1 MGVSD
6 IAKNKNTIVKT
17 LPAVETF
24 GSVDV
29 VATDKT
35 STLTKNEMTVK
46 DIVFYQKYLQVS
58 GDVYKPVREI
68 LHNNAP
74 INLDK
79 QLKLFLEA
87 GFEADDTVLV
97 NEKKHWTINGEP
109 TDASFLTLFYKQFPY
124 PEKTGNKEIDM
135 LPFDSDYRYMA
146 KLVENNNKN
155 ELFL

>member
-74 INLDK
+74 IM
-79 QLKLFLEA
+79 
-87 GFEADDTVLV
+87 
-97 NEKKHWTINGEP
+97 I
-109 TDASFLTLFYKQFPY
+109 
-124 PEKTGNKEIDM
+124 
-135 LPFDSDYRYMA
+135 RY
-146 KLVENNNKN
+146 
-155 ELFL
+155 